1 LPNILTP
8 SALWYNF
15 DDSLELS
22 AITLGEKSDDQMR
35 IEHFSFLGRD
45 TGEGRVKIFGA
56 YAYDKNHPSNANI
69 LVFNDSTKSIDENLM
84 RYYVQ
89 NGYSVFMV
97 DYRGEW
103 RGAETYTVYPENV
116 AYANTARCGRFKDYV
131 DDSADK
137 TSWYEWVAVGIYT
150 VKYIKERTKNP
161 DLAVVGIRDGG
172 EIAWKLAAVTK
183 LSCAVMVCAAGW
195 KAYAGISKYRSD
207 EQVLDEERY
216 RFIAGIDSQSYAPLV
231 KCPILMLCSTNDDRF
246 DYDRAYDTFSRIN
259 PAYSSDSVISYSVY
273 CDATI
278 GVYST
283 VDMVMFLDKH
293 LKHRQIFVAKPVEVT
308 VCVDEEENLVARAVC
323 DDEGEVEEVGM
334 FMAEDCIDVALREWS
349 ECPLKKKI
357 NSRERE
363 FYLNIYEKT
372 TTVFVFCYAKY
383 SNGFSV
389 WSKINVKK
397 ISGKFKNTQGWCR
410 VLFSA
415 KEGKDGFAIA
425 DPTSKA
431 VGGIF
436 FPRGVILPQI
446 VTKAKGISGIYADG
460 GITTYRFNS
469 PKFSPA
475 KGSVLKLDIFTDDS
489 CEVEFSMYDVN
500 THETFRYIHNV
511 VGGVWQA
518 LILESK
524 MFKGASGTA
533 LSNYATNLRFSIICN
548 KQYAI
553 NNVMWL

>member
-1 LPNILTP
+1 
-8 SALWYNF
+8 
-15 DDSLELS
+15 
-22 AITLGEKSDDQMR
+22 
-35 IEHFSFLGRD
+35 
-45 TGEGRVKIFGA
+45 
-56 YAYDKNHPSNANI
+56 
-69 LVFNDSTKSIDENLM
+69 
-84 RYYVQ
+84 
-89 NGYSVFMV
+89 
-97 DYRGEW
+97 
-103 RGAETYTVYPENV
+103 
-116 AYANTARCGRFKDYV
+116 
-131 DDSADK
+131 
-137 TSWYEWVAVGIYT
+137 
-150 VKYIKERTKNP
+150 
-161 DLAVVGIRDGG
+161 
-172 EIAWKLAAVTK
+172 
-183 LSCAVMVCAAGW
+183 
-195 KAYAGISKYRSD
+195 
-207 EQVLDEERY
+207 
-216 RFIAGIDSQSYAPLV
+216 
-231 KCPILMLCSTNDDRF
+231 MLCSTNDDRF